1 MPELEVRPTK
11 LLGADLLASE
21 SAVLGASLRVKHQP
35 KKERTLIVIGGM
47 VPNLGLRV
55 AFVLVFVL
63 PLLILTLVAHGGV
76 AVRIAEGAPASAR
89 ASRRRRA
96 GGPGRAPRAA
106 LAVQPRVGAVL
117 VERPRGLARAA
128 GQ

>member
-55 AFVLVFVL
+55 AFVLVFIV
-63 PLLILTLVAHGGV
+63 PLLVLTLVAHGGV
-76 AVRIAEGAPASAR
+76 AARIAEVLRRAPELHGGDAPAAL
-89 ASRRRRA
+89 
-96 GGPGRAPRAA
+96 GGPP
-106 LAVQPRVGAVL
+106 
-117 VERPRGLARAA
+117 ERP
-128 GQ
+128 